1 MMMNQQIIEIFDTLC
16 ENFGVVIDWTS
27 NNVLPQLQILV
38 KNSLHNL

>member
-16 ENFGVVIDWTS
+16 EKFGVVIDWTS

-38 KNSLHNL
+38 KKNRYI